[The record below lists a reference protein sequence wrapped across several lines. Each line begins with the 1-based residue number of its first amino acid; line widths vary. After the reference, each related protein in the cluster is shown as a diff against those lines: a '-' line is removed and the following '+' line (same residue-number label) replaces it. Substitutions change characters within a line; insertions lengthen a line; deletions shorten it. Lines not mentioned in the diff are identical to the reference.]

1 MNGSGDRTSIQR
13 GRVQK
18 RCSFCK
24 KQQQEIRMLI
34 AGPNSIFICD
44 ECVERCRGIIRQ
56 ATQAPKSKTATEAKP
71 TNVYPTK
78 PVEIYDQLQQFVI
91 GQEQAKK
98 VLSVGVYNHYKRVLA
113 SQQSE
118 NDDGIDLQ
126 KNQHHVGR
134 TSGLWQ
140 DLSCPDHG
148 PGAESPVRDR

>member
-1 MNGSGDRTSIQR
+1 M
-13 GRVQK
+13 QK

-56 ATQAPKSKTATEAKP
+56 ATQAPKSKDAAETKP

-78 PVEIYDQLQQFVI
+78 PIDIYDQLQQFVI

-98 VLSVGVYNHYKRVLA
+98 VLSVGVYNHYKTG
-113 SQQSE
+113 SS
-118 NDDGIDLQ
+118 
-126 KNQHHVGR
+126 
-134 TSGLWQ
+134 
-140 DLSCPDHG
+140 
-148 PGAESPVRDR
+148 